1 MYKNYHMTKH
11 TLPMETSV
19 IISTHDMSQYVNDI
33 VKKFQVL
40 NSDSIVSKHH
50 SIPLKIIL
58 YVYINFYQLN
68 ILTLKFMLFYLEH
81 LSL

>member
-33 VKKFQVL
+33 VKKFKVL
-40 NSDSIVSKHH
+40 NSDSIVAQHY
-50 SIPLKIIL
+50 SIPK
-58 YVYINFYQLN
+58 
-68 ILTLKFMLFYLEH
+68 
-81 LSL
+81 

>member
-40 NSDSIVSKHH
+40 NSDSIVAQHY
-50 SIPLKIIL
+50 SIPKYIKNNIICL
-58 YVYINFYQLN
+58 HKFYQL
-68 ILTLKFMLFYLEH
+68 
-81 LSL
+81 